1 MLGTMWGVIARVV
14 AAAAVISVIQHTATQ
29 IYNGWREDQD
39 RHETQVGPQQLLAP
53 RKGDDVEG
61 DDDDDG
67 RKDSGGG
74 ERSGGSGGSSR
85 SFSSASAAAAA
96 AAAARGENSRGGQ
109 FGGGG
114 YGVQAMAGKGGGMVL
129 DQRGVSLAL
138 RAARLITRR

>member
-1 MLGTMWGVIARVV
+1 MWGVIARVV

-109 FGGGG
+109 FGEEDMECKPWPEKVEGWFWTSVGSASPYAPRALSRGGN
-114 YGVQAMAGKGGGMVL
+114 L
-129 DQRGVSLAL
+129 D
-138 RAARLITRR
+138 T